1 MAGALHSIEYK
12 ILIDALVT
20 ARNERGVTQA
30 TLASAL
36 GRPPSF
42 VAKVEL
48 RERRLDVLEFCA
60 WAEALSIDPLDH
72 LRKFASLPLTKM
84 PR

>member
-1 MAGALHSIEYK
+1 MAGTLHSIEYK
-12 ILIDALVT
+12 TLIDALVT
-20 ARNERGVTQA
+20 VRNERGVTQA
-30 TLASAL
+30 TLANSL

-60 WAEALSIDPLDH
+60 WAHALSIDPLDH
-72 LRKFASLPLTKM
+72 LSKHASLPLTGI

>member
-1 MAGALHSIEYK
+1 MAGSLHSIEYK

-20 ARNERGVTQA
+20 ARNERGMTQA
-30 TLASAL
+30 TLATAL

-48 RERRLDVLEFCA
+48 RERRLDREVIVEVENHVKIFTQN
-60 WAEALSIDPLDH
+60 
-72 LRKFASLPLTKM
+72 RG
-84 PR
+84 